1 MEKKIHYN
9 YFHLLVLRVGL
20 KVLNMVVS
28 LAGADVNSNTA
39 CKDSPLHLASFCCA
53 TQNVKN
59 GFGVITSLL
68 EAGTVQLTILTVC
81 TQIHPFD
88 NMQVLKSWYSHK
100 LVDQKSVASF
110 GLSYSVCKECF
121 IHCISA
127 GCNINSK
134 NWLGNTPLTIAAS
147 SGKCSLVRHLM
158 SLGMFAISATT

>member
-1 MEKKIHYN
+1 M
-9 YFHLLVLRVGL
+9 LVLRVGI

-68 EAGTVQLTILTVC
+68 EAGTVQLTTLTVY
-81 TQIHPFD
+81 TDAH
-88 NMQVLKSWYSHK
+88 NMEVLKSWYSHK
-100 LVDQKSVASF
+100 LVDQKSMASF

-147 SGKCSLVRHLM
+147 SGKCSLVRRLM

>member
-1 MEKKIHYN
+1 M
-9 YFHLLVLRVGL
+9 LVLRVGI

-68 EAGTVQLTILTVC
+68 EAGTVQLTTLTVY
-81 TQIHPFD
+81 TDAH
-88 NMQVLKSWYSHK
+88 NMEVLKSWYSHK